1 MLQDVIMNVFN
12 QNIEV
17 AGPITRI
24 KQETED
30 TKDYLRC
37 ALYSSVKSEPPPL
50 EIGNFARPITHY
62 LSLSTGVKLYRK
74 HMAHLNNIPSFSSS
88 FNSDLSK
95 TSVAKESNNYHCMS
109 CNITFS

>member
-1 MLQDVIMNVFN
+1 MTEPSVTIQKHLTQKKNFLSLPLLNNIRQKIEDVIMNVFN

-50 EIGNFARPITHY
+50 EIGKY
-62 LSLSTGVKLYRK
+62 E
-74 HMAHLNNIPSFSSS
+74 SS
-88 FNSDLSK
+88 
-95 TSVAKESNNYHCMS
+95 EC
-109 CNITFS
+109 